1 MALIGRGANIDAR
14 TVMAAYSFTGACHN
28 SRTEIAIALIEGA
41 EIDAG
46 TGMNP
51 EPQLYTGHV
60 ITVALISYWLS

>member
-28 SRTEIAIALIEGA
+28 SRSEIAIALIEG
-41 EIDAG
+41 ELVIYTG

-51 EPQLYTGHV
+51 EPQLCTGHV
-60 ITVALISYWLS
+60 ITVALIS